1 MESAVPIPQ
10 GATLQPIGGAGG
22 GVPIPQGAKLQPIG
36 SSGAGGSWDD
46 DRSFLEKNA
55 WGPMAQA
62 GQARQADADKTPGM
76 GGISGMAQRSL
87 GYLQGEG
94 AGVGRA
100 LEGAATSIPGF
111 VKGMVTHP
119 GDTAL
124 DLGRSVTGVLGN
136 LGKLETYTDPSKM
149 GSEVTNLAMLERG
162 AEGAATSIPGFVN
175 AARLIPDVFKEGLDG
190 ALKTNALARAAN
202 YAQGIKEYFKKGEA
216 QMANSVQDSVRS
228 IQIADEMKS
237 RAAGVKGA
245 IDGTQAHA
253 AADEALG
260 KVGIQA
266 GTAAGKAI
274 QLLSTAT
281 KDMTFEEAKQM
292 RSKLGQLSAA
302 TKSSVDRLVVNEG
315 RAALTDALQ
324 KRAGEIGQTSQFKSY
339 NQVWKML
346 SDAKDNWLQD
356 LYESHSPYSIHNI
369 MTGENGGLISKAAR
383 EMSEKFDTDHDAFK
397 QNLDGLKKNIAW
409 VPLEKGGMNFRG
421 VLGTIGKHPVTGL
434 AAYSAAQ
441 ALGLPFLARFL
452 AVFGAG
458 RVADI
463 LDQAGQPRASLP
475 DVWGDAPKQS
485 GIIPPGSGT
494 VNTQPQQPPP
504 MVQAPITPNSPEIA
518 HAMETLGSPA
528 DLKNVSPQEMPP
540 AVGTAKPIERRIA
553 GGEGPGGSERRMR
566 PIGTVPAGGS
576 AVENV
581 LKAKLAKDPGNE
593 VLKAQLAD
601 IQAHPPEINEGQTL
615 AEQIRQTRALSGK
628 QTSGSGKAEGKAQA
642 ENIQAAKQSTFA
654 AHQRSKGG
662 SNVLHPDEVLG
673 PTVPSSELNEISKA
687 ILNVDDYNSLSKEQ
701 KGLIMDIAHST
712 KPRSM
717 SSGKRKP

>member
-1 MESAVPIPQ
+1 MASAVPIPQ
-10 GATLQPIGGAGG
+10 GATLQPIGGSGG
-22 GVPIPQGAKLQPIG
+22 GVPIPAGAQLQPIG

-237 RAAGVKGA
+237 RTAGVRGA

-281 KDMTFEEAKQM
+281 KDMTFDEAKQM

-315 RAALTDALQ
+315 RAALTDALE
-324 KRAGEIGQTSQFKSY
+324 KRARDIGQTSQFKSY

-504 MVQAPITPNSPEIA
+504 MVQAPITPNSPEIS
-518 HAMETLGSPA
+518 HAMETIG
-528 DLKNVSPQEMPP
+528 QEQGPNLSAASYARM
-540 AVGTAKPIERRIA
+540 KEIERIVANETDPKKSAALGKEWWKLNAGGEAPERRVT
-553 GGEGPGGSERRMR
+553 GGEGPGGAERRMR

-601 IQAHPPEINEGQTL
+601 IQENPPQVDEGQKL

-628 QTSGSGKAEGKAQA
+628 QTSGSGKAEGAAQA
-642 ENIQAAKQSTFA
+642 ENIRIAKNATFR
-654 AHQRSKGG
+654 HGG
-662 SNVLHPDEVLG
+662 RGQP
-673 PTVPSSELNEISKA
+673 K
-687 ILNVDDYNSLSKEQ
+687 
-701 KGLIMDIAHST
+701 
-712 KPRSM
+712 
-717 SSGKRKP
+717 